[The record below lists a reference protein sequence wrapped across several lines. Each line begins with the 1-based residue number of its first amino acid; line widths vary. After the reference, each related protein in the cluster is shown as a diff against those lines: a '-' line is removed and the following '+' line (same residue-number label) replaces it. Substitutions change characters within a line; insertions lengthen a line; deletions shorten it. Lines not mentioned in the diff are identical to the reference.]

1 MITFLNFLIPALLDK
16 GAEFISEVRAHIGRI
31 LFLPRIVL
39 QINNTVHLEKL
50 ILNKLTVLQALCEY
64 QWIQSTKNFVL

>member
-1 MITFLNFLIPALLDK
+1 MITFLKFLIPALLDK

-39 QINNTVHLEKL
+39 QINNIVHL
-50 ILNKLTVLQALCEY
+50 
-64 QWIQSTKNFVL
+64 